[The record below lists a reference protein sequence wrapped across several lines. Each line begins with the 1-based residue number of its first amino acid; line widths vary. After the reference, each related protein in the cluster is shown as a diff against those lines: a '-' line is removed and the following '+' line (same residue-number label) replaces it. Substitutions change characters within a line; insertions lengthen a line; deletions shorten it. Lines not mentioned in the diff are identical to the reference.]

1 MGEKFKILVVDDEL
15 PVCKSIASALAGDE
29 YSIDTAL
36 SGEEALE
43 YQEKKHYDAIIA
55 DLMMPGI
62 SGLELLKK
70 VKENRPDTMMIMITG
85 YPSIRTAVEAVKI
98 GAFDYLPKPF
108 TPDDLRSIVS
118 RALTRKRV
126 VEQKVEQSRIL
137 EDLPVPQGLH
147 SIPDNSWVK
156 VEDDGS
162 VLVGIHHMLLV
173 TIKKISSIEYPK
185 LNETRYQGEAL
196 VRIIESSD
204 RIHKLWTPVTG
215 KIIAINRR
223 IQDDYSKLY
232 QDPYITGWLVQ
243 MTPTNLENDLKNLL
257 VT

>member
-1 MGEKFKILVVDDEL
+1 VSEKFKILVVDDEL

-70 VKENRPDTMMIMITG
+70 VKMNRPDIMMIMITG
-85 YPSIRTAVEAVKI
+85 YPSIRTAVEAIKV

-108 TPDDLRSIVS
+108 TPNDIRSIVS
-118 RALTRKRV
+118 RALTKKRV
-126 VEQKVEQSRIL
+126 VEQKVEESRVL

-147 SIPDNSWVK
+147 TIPDNCWAK

-173 TIKKISSIEYPK
+173 TIKKISTIEYPNV
-185 LNETRYQGEAL
+185 NENRYQGEAL
-196 VRIIESSD
+196 VRIVESDD

-215 KIIAINRR
+215 KITAINTR
-223 IQDDYSKLY
+223 IKDDYSKLY
-232 QDPYITGWLVQ
+232 KDPYVAGWLVQ
-243 MTPTNLENDLKNLL
+243 MTPTNLDSDLKNLV

>member
-1 MGEKFKILVVDDEL
+1 MPEKFRILVVDDEL
-15 PVCKSIASALAGDE
+15 PVCKSIASTLAGSE
-29 YSIDTAL
+29 YVVDTAL
-36 SGEEALE
+36 SGEEGLE
-43 YQEKKHYDAIIA
+43 MQEKKHYDAIIA

-85 YPSIRTAVEAVKI
+85 YPSIRTAVEAVRI

-108 TPDDLRSIVS
+108 TPNDLRSIVS

-126 VEQKVEQSRIL
+126 VQQKVEQSRVL
-137 EDLPVPQGLH
+137 EELPVPEGLYV
-147 SIPDNSWVK
+147 IPDNSWAK

-173 TIKKISSIEYPK
+173 TIKKIATIEYPK
-185 LNETRYQGEAL
+185 LNETRYQGEAC
-196 VRIIESSD
+196 VRIIESEE

-215 KIIAINRR
+215 KIVAFNERVK
-223 IQDDYSKLY
+223 DDYAKLY
-232 QDPYITGWLVQ
+232 QDPYVGGWLLQ
-243 MTPTNLENDLKNLL
+243 ITPTNLDNDLKNLL
-257 VT
+257 MT

>member
-1 MGEKFKILVVDDEL
+1 MSEKFKILVVDDEL

-70 VKENRPDTMMIMITG
+70 VKMNRPDIMMIMITG
-85 YPSIRTAVEAVKI
+85 YPSIRTAVEAIKV

-108 TPDDLRSIVS
+108 TPNDIRSIVS

-126 VEQKVEQSRIL
+126 VEQKVEESRVL

-147 SIPDNSWVK
+147 TIPDNCWAK

-173 TIKKISSIEYPK
+173 TIKKISTIEYPNV
-185 LNETRYQGEAL
+185 NENRYQGEAL
-196 VRIIESSD
+196 VRIVESDD

-215 KIIAINRR
+215 KVTAINSR
-223 IQDDYSKLY
+223 IKDDYSKLY
-232 QDPYITGWLVQ
+232 KDPYVAGWLVQ
-243 MTPTNLENDLKNLL
+243 MTPTNLDSDLKNLV

>member
-1 MGEKFKILVVDDEL
+1 MSEKFKILVVDDEL
-15 PVCKSIASALAGDE
+15 PVCKSIASALVGDE
-29 YSIDTAL
+29 YSVDTAL

-70 VKENRPDTMMIMITG
+70 VKINSPDTMMIMITG
-85 YPSIRTAVEAVKI
+85 YPSIRTAVEAIKI

-108 TPDDLRSIVS
+108 TPNDLRSIIS

-126 VEQKVEQSRIL
+126 VEQKTEQSRIL

-147 SIPDNSWVK
+147 TIPENSWVK

-173 TIKKISSIEYPK
+173 TIKKISTIEYPN

-196 VRIIESSD
+196 VRIVESD
-204 RIHKLWTPVTG
+204 ERIHKLWTPVTG
-215 KIIAINRR
+215 KVIAINNR
-223 IQDDYSKLY
+223 IQDDYGKLY
-232 QDPYITGWLVQ
+232 RDPYITGWLVQ
-243 MTPTNLENDLKNLL
+243 LMPANLDNDLKNLV

>member
-1 MGEKFKILVVDDEL
+1 MSEKFKILVVDDEL

-70 VKENRPDTMMIMITG
+70 VKMNRPDIMMIMITG
-85 YPSIRTAVEAVKI
+85 YPSIRTAVEAIKV

-108 TPDDLRSIVS
+108 TPNDIRSIVS

-126 VEQKVEQSRIL
+126 VEQKVEESRVL

-147 SIPDNSWVK
+147 TIPDNCWAK

-173 TIKKISSIEYPK
+173 TIKKISRIREFSWSEQK
-185 LNETRYQGEAL
+185 L
-196 VRIIESSD
+196 
-204 RIHKLWTPVTG
+204 
-215 KIIAINRR
+215 
-223 IQDDYSKLY
+223 
-232 QDPYITGWLVQ
+232 
-243 MTPTNLENDLKNLL
+243 
-257 VT
+257 